1 MKATNFSSRSS
12 PLRVLRVNKIL
23 TTAAR
28 SIIAFFT
35 RRARRRE
42 GREGW
47 VRTALTLPILALA
60 LIAAGLP
67 RADDAAIRAAIRTI
81 YAPYNAPS
89 DAEASMDRPV
99 FANATKKLIETW
111 KERANNEG
119 EITDLSGGDW
129 FCQCQDWDPEKFR
142 VTAIKLQPLPKG
154 KVRADVTF
162 ILAGSESRKLRLIMI
177 RERGKWLIDDLISVS
192 GYPSLT
198 AGLHRELA
206 DAAESK

>member
-1 MKATNFSSRSS
+1 MRVTNFSSRSS

-28 SIIAFFT
+28 SISAFFT

-47 VRTALTLPILALA
+47 VRTAFTLPILALV

-67 RADDAAIRAAIRTI
+67 RADDAALRAVIRVI

-99 FANATKKLIETW
+99 FSNATKKLIETW

-129 FCQCQDWDPEKFR
+129 FCQCQDWDSEKFR
-142 VTAIKLQPLPKG
+142 VTAIKLQPMPKG
-154 KVRADVTF
+154 KVKADVTF
-162 ILAGSESRKLRLIMI
+162 ILAGSESRKLRLIMT
-177 RERGKWLIDDLISVS
+177 RERGKWLVDDLIAVN
-192 GYPSLT
+192 GYSNLT
-198 AGLHRELA
+198 TGLRRELA
-206 DAAESK
+206 EVVKSN